1 VIFPRRFFEL
11 NWLFALRVEVL
22 SQRPLA
28 GALLDHT
35 HLYIRFDLGRGFDP
49 TQSTWQEFLR
59 GIDLSGDPIE
69 WTYQFYLTHQAP
81 DSQRPDEPMFGC
93 FSYTVLPGQ
102 RIRLHFH
109 NAETQD
115 TSPLSQE
122 RLPARIAELTAM
134 LTHIKAHVDQPTTLI
149 GGSWLYNVDAYRR
162 LFPPAYLASAHV
174 AKDEF
179 QYLTLWGQ
187 FLDRRGQVKAPLA
200 VHFSECLNQTRDVSD
215 LTNCFPFQVLHL
227 ESSIQQFYSFYGA

>member
-1 VIFPRRFFEL
+1 
-11 NWLFALRVEVL
+11 
-22 SQRPLA
+22 
-28 GALLDHT
+28 
-35 HLYIRFDLGRGFDP
+35 
-49 TQSTWQEFLR
+49 
-59 GIDLSGDPIE
+59 
-69 WTYQFYLTHQAP
+69 
-81 DSQRPDEPMFGC
+81 MFGC